1 MKSPQK
7 TSTVLKA
14 LVGLA
19 SFIVIVAGLKAAST
33 IIVPFLL
40 AAFIAII
47 CIPPLIWLQNKKVPQ
62 FISVIIVI
70 VGILVIGW
78 VFAAMI
84 TGALSD
90 LSEKL
95 PLYQE
100 RLTELSAQAEE
111 WIGTL
116 PIETPAGAI
125 EQYLDPAMAMNV
137 VSETISSVGNILTN
151 SFLIILL
158 VIFILLEASTLPNK
172 IRSAIGNPDSP
183 LTQYNEVIKNINKY
197 LGIKTL
203 ISIGTG
209 LTIFIWLLI
218 LKIDFPIL
226 WGLLAFV
233 LNFVPNIGS
242 LLASVP
248 PMILA
253 LIQFGFGKA
262 VLTAIGFLVTNTIFG
277 SILEVKI
284 FGKGLGLSTLVV
296 FLSLIFWGWV
306 LGPVGMLLSV
316 PLTMIIKI
324 ILESNKSTRGV
335 AILLGSSSEAK
346 S

>member
-1 MKSPQK
+1 M
-7 TSTVLKA
+7 
-14 LVGLA
+14 VGFA
-19 SFIVIVAGLKAAST
+19 SFIVIVAGLKAASS

-40 AAFIAII
+40 ASFIAII
-47 CIPPLIWLQNKKVPQ
+47 CIPPMIWLQNKKIPQ
-62 FISVIIVI
+62 FLSVIIVI
-70 VGILVIGW
+70 VGMLVIGW
-78 VFAAMI
+78 IFAAML

-95 PLYQE
+95 PVYQE

-116 PIETPAGAI
+116 PIDTPDEAI
-125 EQYLDPAMAMNV
+125 GQYLDPAMAMNV
-137 VSETISSVGNILTN
+137 VSDTIASVGNILTN

-172 IRSAIGNPDSP
+172 IRSAIGKPDSP
-183 LTQYNEVIKNINKY
+183 LSQYDEVIKNINKY

-209 LTIFIWLLI
+209 VTIFIWLLI
-218 LKIDFPIL
+218 LGIDFPIL
-226 WGLLAFV
+226 WGLLAFI

-248 PMILA
+248 PIILA
-253 LIQFGFGKA
+253 LIQFGIGKA

-324 ILESNKSTRGV
+324 ILESNESTRGV

-346 S
+346 

>member
-7 TSTVLKA
+7 TSIVLKA
-14 LVGLA
+14 LVGFA
-19 SFIVIVAGLKAAST
+19 SFIVIVAGLKAASS

-47 CIPPLIWLQNKKVPQ
+47 CIPPMVWLQNKKIPQ
-62 FISVIIVI
+62 FLSVIII
-70 VGILVIGW
+70 IIGMLLLGW
-78 VFAAMI
+78 IFAAML

-90 LSEKL
+90 LSNKL
-95 PLYQE
+95 PIYQE
-100 RLTELSAQAEE
+100 RLTELTRQTED

-116 PIETPAGAI
+116 PIDTPNELI
-125 EQYLDPAMAMNV
+125 EQSLNPAMAMNA
-137 VSETISSVGNILTN
+137 VSDAISSVGNILTN

-172 IRSAIGNPDSP
+172 IRTAIGNPNSP
-183 LTQYNEVIKNINKY
+183 LSQYDEVIKNINKY

-209 LTIFIWLLI
+209 FTIFIWLLI
-218 LKIDFPIL
+218 LGIDFPIL
-226 WGLLAFV
+226 WGLLAFI

-248 PMILA
+248 PIILA
-253 LIQFGFGKA
+253 LIQFGIGKA
-262 VLTAIGFLVTNTIFG
+262 VLVAIRFLVTNTIFG

-324 ILESNKSTRGV
+324 ILESNESTKGV
-335 AILLGSSSEAK
+335 AILLGSSSEVK
-346 S
+346 I